1 MNYKRKALAVALSL
15 VGSVGYAQL
24 AHADDSG
31 DNSLQRV
38 DVIGSHIKRLKSE
51 KATEV
56 TTIKVSDLTKQGLN
70 TVEQV
75 VNALAANQSNIG
87 ATSSVGAST
96 GGAAFANL
104 RGLGRQYTLVLLD
117 GRRVSLHPFDGYAAD
132 LNAIPLSAIERV
144 DVLPDGATAIYG
156 SDAIGGV
163 INFITKKTDQGLT
176 LGGDFLTPQRAGGN
190 EKSLTGSYGH
200 GDLAKDGFNVYADV
214 SYHKTDQI
222 LASQRDFASAI
233 TAASKPSSNSYPG
246 NYDVDLK
253 DHPVSPSSAYPNCPS
268 PTVAKGGVCKTY
280 PSTMIGIQP
289 EVETWSG
296 FAKATMRLGDNH
308 DFSVSYNIT
317 RNKNT
322 TIAAPTPT
330 GGDVLLPS
338 GTQGIVTPTGAAT
351 LTPFLRTMSLGNR
364 FTEAVNVQQKLQF
377 NLEGQ
382 LAGWDYKTG
391 AGYAQT
397 YASEELVSG
406 FTGVNEVKNAYLNN
420 QISLVTGLATD
431 PNVWNQI
438 GIRGHLDDGTY
449 NIASADFSMS
459 KEVMALPA
467 GPLAVAFG
475 GEVRHESLEH
485 NFNYSISKD
494 ALGPGM
500 LQSLNTKGGRSVSA
514 LFAEA
519 DIPIIKHLD
528 GKIAAR
534 YDHYNDVGNSF
545 SPQFSLRYELSPQVL
560 LRTSASTGFRA
571 PALLDMYQPNQ
582 SQLTGD
588 YYADPLSCP
597 SLGDSCPTQQRYIKV
612 GGNTKLQP
620 EKSSSLSVGVVLEP
634 VKNITASADLWWVM
648 VKHQVNSLSEA
659 VLFDGNHN
667 SLLYY
672 DSSNGG
678 NLTGT
683 AITQNMGNTSSSG
696 LDIDFRWA
704 FPKTAIGNFNAEL
717 SGTYLA
723 KSVYQLEEGGAYY
736 TNLGQYVAT
745 QTQPTFRWQHN
756 LTLNWNR
763 GAWSGL
769 LSQNYKSG
777 YTDQNSGAA
786 FAATNHMVKP
796 YSTWNMSGSYEVNK
810 QLTLTAGVRNLFDQ
824 LPPWSNQ
831 QYLFQGNYDARFADQ
846 VGRAYF
852 MKFNY
857 KM

>member
-1 MNYKRKALAVALSL
+1 MMNYKRKALAVALSL

-56 TTIKVSDLTKQGLN
+56 TTIKVSDLAKQGLN

-75 VNALAANQSNIG
+75 VNALASNQSNIG
-87 ATSSVGAST
+87 ANSSVGLST

-104 RGLGRQYTLVLLD
+104 RGLGQQYTLVLLD
-117 GRRVSLHPFDGYAAD
+117 GRRVPYHPFDGTAAD

-144 DVLPDGATAIYG
+144 DVLPDGAAAIYG

-163 INFITKKTDQGLT
+163 INFITKKTSEGLSI
-176 LGGDFLTPQRAGGN
+176 GGDFMTPQRSGGN
-190 EKSLTGSYGH
+190 EKNLNGSYGY
-200 GDLAKDGFNVYADV
+200 GNLSKDGFNVYATA
-214 SYHKTDQI
+214 SYHKTDPI
-222 LASQRDFASAI
+222 MASQRNFASAI
-233 TAASKPSSNSYPG
+233 TPAMKASSNSYPANYTIDGG
-246 NYDVDLK
+246 NSLIG
-253 DHPVSPSSAYPNCPS
+253 PSGYPNCGAA
-268 PTVAKGGVCKTY
+268 TAKGGTCKMY
-280 PSTMIGIQP
+280 PGTMVGIQP
-289 EVETWSG
+289 ETEQWSG
-296 FAKATMRLGDNH
+296 LAKGTLRIGDNH
-308 DFSVSYNIT
+308 ELSVTYNIT

-322 TIAAPTPT
+322 TISAPAPT
-330 GGDVLLPS
+330 GLEVFLPS
-338 GTQGIVTPTGAAT
+338 GTQGIVTADGSASIS
-351 LTPFLRTMSLGNR
+351 PFLRTMPLGNR
-364 FTEAVNVQQKLQF
+364 VTEAVNVQQKLQL

-382 LAGWDYKTG
+382 LGGWDYRTG
-391 AGYAQT
+391 LGYSQS
-397 YASEELVSG
+397 YATEELVSG
-406 FTGVNEVKNAYLNN
+406 YTGDKEVANAYLNN
-420 QISLVTGLATD
+420 QISLVSGLATD
-431 PNVWNQI
+431 PNVWSQI
-438 GIRGHLDDGTY
+438 GVKGHLDDGKYTV
-449 NIASADFSMS
+449 ASADFSLS
-459 KEVMALPA
+459 KEVLQLPA

-475 GEVRHESLEH
+475 GETRHDTLEH
-485 NFNYSISKD
+485 NFNYPISKD
-494 ALGPGM
+494 AIGPGM
-500 LQSLNTKGGRSVSA
+500 NQSLNTKGNRSVSA

-519 DIPIIKHLD
+519 DVPIVKHLD
-528 GKIAAR
+528 GKVAVR
-534 YDHYNDVGNSF
+534 YDHYNDVGNSI
-545 SPQFSLRYELSPQVL
+545 SPQVSLRYELSPQVL

-571 PALLDMYQPNQ
+571 PSLYDMYQPNQ
-582 SQLTGD
+582 SQLTGNF
-588 YYADPLSCP
+588 YADPLSCP
-597 SLGDSCPTQQRYIKV
+597 SLSSSCPSLQRYLKV

-620 EKSSSLSVGVVLEP
+620 EKSSSLSVGIVIEP
-634 VKNITASADLWWVM
+634 IKSITASADLWWVM
-648 VKHQVNSLSEA
+648 VKHQISTMSEA
-659 VLFDGNHN
+659 TLFDGNHN
-667 SLLYY
+667 SLLFY
-672 DSSNGG
+672 DPNNGG
-678 NLTGT
+678 NLT
-683 AITQNMGNTSSSG
+683 AISTTQNMGNSSSAG
-696 LDIDFRWA
+696 LDVDFRWTL
-704 FPKTAIGNFNAEL
+704 PKTSVGNFTVEL
-717 SGTYLA
+717 AGTYLA
-723 KSVYQLEEGGAYY
+723 KNIYQIEENGAYY
-736 TNLGQYVAT
+736 SNLGQYVAT
-745 QTQPTFRWQHN
+745 QNEPTFRWQHN